1 MFGYEGLSKVTRAG
15 SLRGI
20 LRILKIMSLIDIHLS
35 AHMDLHPMDVS
46 FLVPKFLHDHYR

>member
-20 LRILKIMSLIDIHLS
+20 LRILKIMYLIDIHLS
-35 AHMDLHPMDVS
+35 AHMDLQPTVHQLS
-46 FLVPKFLHDHYR
+46 GTRISSS